1 MQPHNVR
8 TLLLCG
14 LAFLMGSVACSDSP
28 SSPGVQPE
36 ITNETDSFA
45 YQVSSVKD
53 YSGMAS
59 YTWEN
64 TGTAASVDISSAPAS
79 GSAVIVMADAEG
91 NHVFSEPV
99 SASGSFPSAAGSAGF
114 WTVRVYY
121 ASFTGTVNFRA
132 QKKT

>member
-1 MQPHNVR
+1 MV
-8 TLLLCG
+8 LLGG
-14 LAFLMGSVACSDSP
+14 LAFLLGALACEEVP
-28 SSPGVQPE
+28 SSPGTEPE

-45 YQVSSVKD
+45 YQVTGVKN
-53 YSGMAS
+53 YSGADS

-64 TGTAASVDISSAPAS
+64 TGTAASVDISSAQAA
-79 GSAVIVMADAEG
+79 GAALIVMVDADG
-91 NHVFSEPV
+91 KHVFSEPV
-99 SASGSFPSAAGSAGF
+99 SADGSFPSAAGTAGF